1 MGGIDTAELLMT
13 CVENGAS
20 FTCDFGD
27 IEERLFISM
36 ESALDELADL
46 LHGDARGLYPLF
58 LGRLASL
65 AQRTTGIGWGFHH

>member
-1 MGGIDTAELLMT
+1 M
-13 CVENGAS
+13 
-20 FTCDFGD
+20 
-27 IEERLFISM
+27 FISM